1 MASPRAVA
9 VAIIFASSPPPPA
22 SAPPPRT
29 AAPTTHDSP
38 TDTRARGTRAN
49 NGDEEQEPTFLL
61 VSSRKKKNRYVF
73 PKGGIEWGE
82 RPPAA
87 AERES
92 WEEAGLRPGTAK
104 HLAHLLTL
112 KDPSA
117 HILSPT
123 DDVNAASFVASCQY
137 SFELF
142 YLAPPPSSDS
152 NRIPDAAAPATPS
165 SEAQAA
171 SPPSKNARIPPSAAD
186 PPPIPTSLLPS
197 AYTSAYLAPVWP
209 ESHERDRVLV
219 RGWEAL
225 DQAVCW
231 GRREGVMR
239 EALLEARRWIEER
252 RASRLPMDAQEN
264 DDEDDDD
271 DEAGERGEAT
281 RRPDEAR

>member
-1 MASPRAVA
+1 M
-9 VAIIFASSPPPPA
+9 PPHA
-22 SAPPPRT
+22 G
-29 AAPTTHDSP
+29 
-38 TDTRARGTRAN
+38 TDTRHPR
-49 NGDEEQEPTFLL
+49 Q
-61 VSSRKKKNRYVF
+61 
-73 PKGGIEWGE
+73 
-82 RPPAA
+82 
-87 AERES
+87 
-92 WEEAGLRPGTAK
+92 
-104 HLAHLLTL
+104 
-112 KDPSA
+112 A

-152 NRIPDAAAPATPS
+152 NRIPDAAAPVTPS

-197 AYTSAYLAPVWP
+197 AYTSAYLAPEWP

-264 DDEDDDD
+264 NDEDDDD